1 MLAFKTPFRL
11 IPKLEI
17 LAAFKMG
24 FSKEETDLRRRI
36 LASYIKGRYFVAKI
50 DSEGNIMPLLCHV
63 SESFQIKIHI
73 SAAQKSH
80 LALLWGQQKIAH
92 NSKVEE

>member
-1 MLAFKTPFRL
+1 MVFGLASLGHCKL

-36 LASYIKGRYFVAKI
+36 LASYIKGGYYVAKI
-50 DSEGNIMPLLCHV
+50 DSEGNIMPLL
-63 SESFQIKIHI
+63 
-73 SAAQKSH
+73 
-80 LALLWGQQKIAH
+80 
-92 NSKVEE
+92 SK

>member
-1 MLAFKTPFRL
+1 MSNQVYNKSDMKTSGTKIDEFINGLGPLLAFKTPFRL

-36 LASYIKGRYFVAKI
+36 LASYIKGRYFAAKI
-50 DSEGNIMPLLCHV
+50 DSDFTM
-63 SESFQIKIHI
+63 
-73 SAAQKSH
+73 
-80 LALLWGQQKIAH
+80 
-92 NSKVEE
+92 